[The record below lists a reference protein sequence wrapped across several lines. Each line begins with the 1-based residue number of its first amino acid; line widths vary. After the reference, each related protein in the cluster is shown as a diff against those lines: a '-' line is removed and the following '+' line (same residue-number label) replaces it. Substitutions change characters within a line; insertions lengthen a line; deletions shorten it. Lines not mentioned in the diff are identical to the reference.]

1 MIESFSR
8 EKEKCLS
15 DCLKRSTALLSCPG
29 RRRSKLRNA
38 LRSFIPILLLSLAL
52 GGPAFASGSTP
63 VRGGKLPALRLPI
76 PTDSDEKIYLGLSGE
91 GFFDIPQIKAEG
103 VLIKIF
109 NIYCPVCQSS
119 ALAMAKL
126 YRQIE
131 NNPDLKNKIKLIGI
145 GAGNTPT
152 EIEAFKQTHNIP
164 FPIFPDEDL
173 TIHNSLGEV
182 RIPSFIA
189 IRIEKDGS
197 HEIVHTH
204 LGGLTDTTPFLAL
217 MVEACGIK
225 QANGRAKEA
234 ALPPNE
240 SRPEGILK

>member
-1 MIESFSR
+1 MDRI
-8 EKEKCLS
+8 
-15 DCLKRSTALLSCPG
+15 
-29 RRRSKLRNA
+29 LRYLVA
-38 LRSFIPILLLSLAL
+38 IMLLSLAL
-52 GGPAFASGSTP
+52 SGLAFAVNSTP
-63 VRGGKLPALRLPI
+63 VEGGKLPAIRLPI

-91 GFFDIPQIKAEG
+91 GFFEIPQIKAEG

-119 ALAMAKL
+119 ALAMVKL

-145 GAGNTPT
+145 GAGNTVA
-152 EIEAFKQTHNIP
+152 EVEFFRQTYNIP

-173 TIHNSLGEV
+173 TIHNLLGEV

-204 LGGLTDTTPFLAL
+204 LGGLTDTTLFLAL
-217 MVEACGIK
+217 IVEAYGIK
-225 QANGRAKEA
+225 QEDWRAKEA
-234 ALPPNE
+234 ASPPNE
-240 SRPEGILK
+240 SRSEGVLK

>member
-1 MIESFSR
+1 MGHDFDGQGERLALDKIRRGLVAMI
-8 EKEKCLS
+8 
-15 DCLKRSTALLSCPG
+15 
-29 RRRSKLRNA
+29 
-38 LRSFIPILLLSLAL
+38 LLSLAIS
-52 GGPAFASGSTP
+52 GAAIASGSIP
-63 VRGGKLPALRLPI
+63 VEGGKLPAIRLPI
-76 PTDSDEKIYLGLSGE
+76 STDSDEKVYLGLSGE
-91 GFFDIPQIKAEG
+91 GFFEIPQIKAEG

-152 EIEAFKQTHNIP
+152 EIEVFKQTNNIP

-173 TIHNSLGEV
+173 TIHSLLGEV

-189 IRIEKDGS
+189 VRMEKDGS
-197 HEIVHTH
+197 HKIVHTH
-204 LGGLTDTTPFLAL
+204 LGGFTDTTLFLDS
-217 MVEACGIK
+217 MVEAYGIK
-225 QANGRAKEA
+225 QGDGRAKEA

-240 SRPEGILK
+240 SRVEGVLK

>member
-1 MIESFSR
+1 LDRI
-8 EKEKCLS
+8 
-15 DCLKRSTALLSCPG
+15 
-29 RRRSKLRNA
+29 LRYSVA
-38 LRSFIPILLLSLAL
+38 ILLLSLAL
-52 GGPAFASGSTP
+52 CGPAFAAGIVP
-63 VRGGKLPALRLPI
+63 VKGGTLPSILLPI
-76 PTDSDEKIYLGLSGE
+76 PGDSDEKIYLGLSGE
-91 GFFDIPQIKAEG
+91 GFFEIPQIKAEG
-103 VLIKIF
+103 VLIKVF

-173 TIHNSLGEV
+173 TVHNLLGEV

-197 HEIVHTH
+197 HEIVHTQ
-204 LGGLTDTTPFLAL
+204 LGGLPDTTLILAL
-217 MVEACGIK
+217 MVEANRIK
-225 QANGRAKEA
+225 REDGRAKEA
-234 ALPPNE
+234 AASPNE
-240 SRPEGILK
+240 PRREGVLK

>member
-1 MIESFSR
+1 LRKTLRYFVAII
-8 EKEKCLS
+8 
-15 DCLKRSTALLSCPG
+15 LLSF
-29 RRRSKLRNA
+29 A
-38 LRSFIPILLLSLAL
+38 LAGL
-52 GGPAFASGSTP
+52 AFAAGSTP
-63 VRGGKLPALRLPI
+63 VKGGKLPAIRLPI

-91 GFFDIPQIKAEG
+91 GFFEIPQIKAQS

-119 ALAMAKL
+119 ALAMVKL
-126 YRQIE
+126 HRQIE

-152 EIEAFKQTHNIP
+152 EIEVFKQTNNIP

-173 TIHNSLGEV
+173 TIHNLLGEV

-189 IRIEKDGS
+189 IRMEKDGS

-204 LGGLTDTTPFLAL
+204 LGGLTDTTLLLAS
-217 MVEACGIK
+217 MVEAYGIK
-225 QANGRAKEA
+225 QEDGRAKEA
-234 ALPPNE
+234 ASPPNE
-240 SRPEGILK
+240 SRLEGVLKKRGLKEDGHSIWQDLDSG